1 MLGWMYL
8 SFFFVQL
15 HLRYVVAFDSL
26 ISVKALSTGKK
37 QIDKP
42 ELKAKN
48 IYVKI
53 KLNKRY
59 QPEPILSVALA
70 KAPLPAYTPCFIFL
84 RDDVTP
90 EISVATPLLLS
101 LRGPPASQFLS

>member
-1 MLGWMYL
+1 MLGWIYL

-15 HLRYVVAFDSL
+15 HLRYVVSFDSL
-26 ISVKALSTGKK
+26 ISVKALSTCKK

-42 ELKAKN
+42 AVKAKN
-48 IYVKI
+48 ICVKI

-59 QPEPILSVALA
+59 QPEPVLSMALA
-70 KAPLPAYTPCFIFL
+70 EAPLPAYRPSFIFL

-90 EISVATPLLLS
+90 DVSVATSLLLS